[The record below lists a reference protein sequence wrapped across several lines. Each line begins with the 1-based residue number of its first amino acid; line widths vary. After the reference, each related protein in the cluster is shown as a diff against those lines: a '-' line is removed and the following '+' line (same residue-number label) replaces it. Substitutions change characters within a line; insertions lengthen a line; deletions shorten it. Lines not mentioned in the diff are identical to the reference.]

1 MVSVGS
7 SQERKMY
14 RAMLDVTTLSLAVYN
29 SAFIYLWT
37 IDLDLGA
44 NDDIFVTSW
53 AEGFVSATNC

>member
-14 RAMLDVTTLSLAVYN
+14 RVMLDVTTLSFAVYN
-29 SAFIYLWT
+29 RAFIYLWT

-44 NDDIFVTSW
+44 NDDIYVTSC
-53 AEGFVSATNC
+53 AEGFVPATNC